1 MNFKIKLIFF
11 LGLSMFNTVA
21 VKGQS
26 DMSTQTK
33 SIFDYKIKDINGT
46 ELTVGDFK
54 NKKILIVNVAS
65 NCGYTRQYKDLQELH
80 EKYKDKVQVLAF
92 PCNDFGRQEPGT
104 ASEIIEFC
112 EINYGVT
119 FPVMQK
125 IKIKNVPTH
134 PIYNWLGDSKLNGW
148 NDKKPKWNFHKYL
161 IDENGKL
168 IDTFNSGTNP
178 LSSKITKQL

>member
-1 MNFKIKLIFF
+1 MNFKIKLILF
-11 LGLSMFNTVA
+11 LSLSILSITLL
-21 VKGQS
+21 KGQTI
-26 DMSTQTK
+26 MSKKNK
-33 SIFDYKIKDINGT
+33 SIFDYKVKDINGN
-46 ELTVGDFK
+46 ELTLGDFK
-54 NKKILIVNVAS
+54 SKKILIVNVAS
-65 NCGYTRQYKDLQELH
+65 NCGYTRQYKDLQELQ

-104 ASEIIEFC
+104 ASEIKEFC

-119 FPVMQK
+119 FPIMEK
-125 IKIKNVPTH
+125 IKIKNVPAH

-161 IDENGKL
+161 IDESGKL